1 MTEPHTPSRRLVLGF
16 GALLF
21 LTAFLLRV
29 LFWRATPDA
38 AWPYS
43 AWYKGDTPLW
53 MEYARA
59 LAGEGTFEFGLPLR
73 PPGMA
78 YVLRALWDG
87 TDAGMAALKW
97 IWCLLGALVPSLF
110 FLTVRRAFGTAAAAI
125 GGALLAASTGLF
137 ILSTSLNN
145 ETLYLVL
152 VLAGLLAADRFL
164 ERPRWLLAAAWGA
177 LNGAACLVRVEH
189 VLYVG
194 LCLALFVLF
203 PGGRRLRSLGRAAV
217 SVALFAVVLAPW
229 QASAWKA
236 IHAYNTTRQFVDAGP
251 EDSIRQIEDFTRYLT
266 WTPEAEA
273 RRDALPVSARHYW
286 SAMVAATVSFRG
298 RTTVTA
304 GDFDILRDAFG
315 SFPEPVR
322 SHPFVALY
330 GPLNFVMANVDNPTG
345 GFRRNALDAPPP
357 LAGGADRYPPFMSRD
372 FPPKEDFVPW
382 YPPHLAALNHGYALG
397 WRWIRAHPGAFLEN
411 EARKLNLFWA
421 GATYGAT
428 GFGFPLG
435 MNGARMRVDAAIPTT
450 SWLHCVVWRV
460 VVTTV
465 CLLGWLLNRRRREI
479 APWFLFALAHL
490 AVAAL
495 FFGYARSG
503 AMIIPVLALFAALA
517 AVRIVPLSPRRGMAV
532 AAALLVLAGG
542 AETVR
547 FLHPPE
553 VFLSGHPVGPV
564 DPYPAKLYVDHTV
577 KAKY

>member
-21 LTAFLLRV
+21 LTAFIVRV
-29 LFWRATPDA
+29 LFWLATPDA

-59 LAGEGTFEFGLPLR
+59 LASGGTFEFGLPLR

-87 TDAGMAALKW
+87 TPQGMVALKW
-97 IWCLLGALVPSLF
+97 LWCALGALVPCLF
-110 FLTVRRAFGTAAAAI
+110 FFTVRRAFGTAVAAV

-164 ERPRWLLAAAWGA
+164 EHPRWLTAAAWGA
-177 LNGAACLVRVEH
+177 VNGAACLVRVEH
-189 VLYVG
+189 VLYVA
-194 LCLALFVLF
+194 LCLVLYVLV
-203 PGGRRLRSLGRAAV
+203 PGGRRVRALGRTA
-217 SVALFAVVLAPW
+217 VALAAFAVVLIPW

-251 EDSIRQIEDFTRYLT
+251 EDSIRQIEDFTQYLT
-266 WTPEAEA
+266 WTPGAEA

-286 SAMVAATVSFRG
+286 TALVAATVSFRG
-298 RTTVTA
+298 DFTVRA
-304 GDFDILRDAFG
+304 EDFDILRDAFG
-315 SFPEPVR
+315 TYPEPIR
-322 SHPFVALY
+322 GRPFVALY
-330 GPLNFVMANVDNPTG
+330 GPLNFVMANVANASG
-345 GFRRNALDAPPP
+345 GFRRDALDAPPP

-372 FPPKEDFVPW
+372 FPPEGDFVPW
-382 YPPHLAALNHGYALG
+382 YPPHLAYLNHGYALG
-397 WRWIRAHPGAFLEN
+397 WRWIRAHPAAFAVN
-411 EARKLNLFWA
+411 VTRKLDRFWA

-428 GFGFPLG
+428 GYGFPAG
-435 MNGARMRVDAAIPTT
+435 MEGGRFRVDAAISASRFRFYT
-450 SWLHCVVWRV
+450 WRIL
-460 VVTTV
+460 VTTV
-465 CLLGWLLNRRRREI
+465 CLLGWLLYRRRREI
-479 APWFLFALAHL
+479 APWSLFALTHL
-490 AVAAL
+490 VVAVL

-517 AVRIVPLSPRRGMAV
+517 AVRIVPLSPRRGMVVAV
-532 AAALLVLAGG
+532 VLLTLAGG

-547 FLHPPE
+547 FLHPPAL
-553 VFLSGHPVGPV
+553 FLNRRPVGPV
-564 DPYPAKLYVDHTV
+564 DPWPKLFVDHTLQV
-577 KAKY
+577 EY